1 MKLVTVSEMR
11 AVEAEADKNGLSYE
25 KMMAN
30 AGWGLAVEIE
40 QLAHPE
46 DEKQKV
52 LGLVGP
58 GNNGDDTLVALA
70 KLASDGWSARA
81 YLLRRQSKADEL
93 VDELRKQGGEVI
105 FSESDPQFEQLS
117 AFVTSADVVID
128 GILGTG
134 VQLPLREDVATVMDA
149 VNRTI
154 AELSWPPYVVAV
166 DCPSG
171 VNCDTGEAADEAIPA
186 SLTVCMAAVKTGLL
200 KFPAYELVGE
210 IRVVNIGLNEEWPTW
225 KNIKRFVAD
234 DEYVED
240 VLPLR
245 PADSHKGTYGT
256 ALVTAGSINFIG
268 APLLAGK
275 AAYRIGAGLVQL
287 AVPGLVQMAIAGHFP
302 EATWIILPQEMGVI
316 SENAS
321 EVLMKNLSRATALLV
336 GPGLG
341 TEETTRNFMENLLD
355 RKMVS
360 GKPSGRIGFT
370 QMESEKKIETQ
381 ASLPMMVV
389 DADGLRLLAKIKNWH
404 QLLPAP
410 AVLTPHPGEMA
421 ALTGLEKEFIQ
432 ADRLAIA
439 VKYAAEWGHVVVLKG
454 AFTIIAAP
462 DGRVSLIPV
471 ATSALARAGTGDVLA
486 GIITGLRAQGVA
498 AYEAAV
504 AGAWIHAQ
512 AGLYAAEKVGSEASV
527 MAGDVLDAIADVM
540 SGFSV

>member
-25 KMMAN
+25 KMMGN
-30 AGWGLAVEIE
+30 AGWGLANEIE
-40 QLAHPE
+40 QLAYSE
-46 DEKQKV
+46 NEKQKV
-52 LGLVGP
+52 LGLVGT
-58 GNNGDDTLVALA
+58 GNNGGDTLVALA
-70 KLASDGWSARA
+70 QLASDGWSSRA
-81 YLLRRQSKADEL
+81 YLIRRQSTADGL

-105 FSESDPQFEQLS
+105 FAEGDPQFEQLS
-117 AFVTSADVVID
+117 AFVNSADVVVD

-134 VQLPLREDVATVMDA
+134 FQSPLREDVAAVMDA
-149 VNRTI
+149 VNKTI
-154 AELSWPPYVVAV
+154 AERSWPPYVVAV

-171 VNCDTGEAADEAIPA
+171 VNCDTGESAEEAIPA

-200 KFPAYELVGE
+200 KFPAYDLVGE
-210 IRVVNIGLNEEWPTW
+210 LRVVEIGLNDEWPTW
-225 KNIKRFVAD
+225 KNINRFVAD
-234 DEYVED
+234 NEYVED

-256 ALVTAGSINFIG
+256 ALVTAGSINYVG

-287 AVPGLVQMAIAGHFP
+287 AVPGQVQLAIAGQFP

-341 TEETTRNFMENLLD
+341 TEETTRNFIENLLD

-370 QMESEKKIETQ
+370 QMESEKQVEAS

-404 QLLPAP
+404 QLLPAL

-421 ALTGLEKEFIQ
+421 ALTGLEKEVIQ

-439 VKYAAEWGHVVVLKG
+439 VKYAAEWGHVIVLKG

-462 DGRVSLIPV
+462 DGRASLIPV
-471 ATSALARAGTGDVLA
+471 ATPALARAGTGDVLA
-486 GIITGLRAQGVA
+486 GIITGLRAQGVG

-512 AGLYAAEKVGSEASV
+512 AGLYAAEKVGSDASV